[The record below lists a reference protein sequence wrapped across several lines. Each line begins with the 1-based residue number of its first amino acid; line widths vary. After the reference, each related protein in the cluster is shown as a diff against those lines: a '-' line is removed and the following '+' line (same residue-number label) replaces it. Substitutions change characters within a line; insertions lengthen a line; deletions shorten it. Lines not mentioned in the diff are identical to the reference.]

1 MAAGRSPRVLSVAI
15 LVAATFAGSWLL
27 SLAFVPPAAPRATE
41 AGALVVAAAGLAA
54 PLLLAQP
61 ALADQP
67 SPAGLPF
74 VAVFL
79 VLFAGLFIIPNAIF
93 KGK

>member
-1 MAAGRSPRVLSVAI
+1 MASGRSPRVLSAAF
-15 LVAATFAGSWLL
+15 LVAAMLATAWLL
-27 SLAFVPPAAPRATE
+27 SPAFVPPAAPRTTE
-41 AGALVVAAAGLAA
+41 TGMAVAAGLAA
-54 PLLLAQP
+54 PVLLSQP

-67 SPAGLPF
+67 SPPGLPY

>member
-1 MAAGRSPRVLSVAI
+1 MASGRSPRVLSVAI
-15 LVAATFAGSWLL
+15 LIAATIAAAWLL
-27 SLAFVPPAAPRATE
+27 CPAFVPPAAPRTTE
-41 AGALVVAAAGLAA
+41 AGVPIAAAAGLAA

-67 SPAGLPF
+67 SPSGLPF
-74 VAVFL
+74 VVVFF